1 MQARYIHE
9 GRAIDFLPEAD
20 TAAGTVVV
28 LGSLIGITKTDI
40 IAGTIGAV
48 HVVGVYDIEKVN
60 VAVPLGNKIYWD
72 AAAKKAVINA
82 TGNTLIGVAVSAAAA
97 DATTV
102 RVRIG

>member
-1 MQARYIHE
+1 
-9 GRAIDFLPEAD
+9 
-20 TAAGTVVV
+20 VVV

-40 IAGTIGAV
+40 AAGTIGAV

-72 AAAKKAVINA
+72 ASAKKAVINA
-82 TGNTLIGVAVSAAAA
+82 TGNTLIGVAVSAATA
-97 DATTV
+97 DAATV